1 LRKLEEDVAIE
12 DIGDASTE
20 LTTGV
25 DAAYRAK
32 YGRGGAGSMV
42 TATAAA
48 TTLQLDHE

>member
-25 DAAYRAK
+25 DALSAK
-32 YGRGGAGSMV
+32 PSMAV
-42 TATAAA
+42 AAPVRW
-48 TTLQLDHE
+48 